1 VARLNRVPAARVLEL
16 IYPPTNERQK
26 MNIGKYQQQL
36 KDNGV
41 DYVLHQVGKRTQVI
55 SSIDNKIVIKNFS
68 AGGKLV

>member
-1 VARLNRVPAARVLEL
+1 
-16 IYPPTNERQK
+16 